1 MGLLDGFIQKQDPTT
16 GAGELIDLGLD
27 AKVYYTGP
35 DGVQQTGNA
44 SYGNYQF
51 FSLEDI

>member
-27 AKVYYTGP
+27 AKNT
-35 DGVQQTGNA
+35 QQEK
-44 SYGNYQF
+44 Q
-51 FSLEDI
+51 